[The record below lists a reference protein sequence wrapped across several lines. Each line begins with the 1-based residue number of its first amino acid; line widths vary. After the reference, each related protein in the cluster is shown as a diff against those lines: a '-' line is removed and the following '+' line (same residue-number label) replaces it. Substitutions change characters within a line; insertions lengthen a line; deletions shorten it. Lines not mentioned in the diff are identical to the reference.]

1 MALSGCDTRIT
12 RCILPYR
19 TFVGC
24 GVVRH
29 RPDRLFLL
37 TGFVQGLAFAW
48 GLPAMVWWVVDL
60 RLSPFRL
67 AVLGTALV
75 LTILVAETPTGVI
88 ADLYSRKHS
97 VVAAYVVMGAA
108 MALGP
113 VTELFGVLLVWQVLW
128 GIGWTLQSGAAT
140 AWMTDELA
148 FVDRSHRIGALPP
161 VVAGPAPHH
170 PAATN
175 GESAAGND
183 GGDGNDR
190 DGNAGRH
197 DRVAD
202 QLIVRHAMWRS
213 IGVMVGLAAAT
224 AMGAWS
230 IRGSM
235 AAMGVL
241 AIAAAG
247 YLAIAMPEA
256 GFESPRRRRMTSGAP
271 SMQRASAWRDAVTLW
286 KRGARLVRRSPSLL
300 AVTVSAAIAAG
311 AWEANDRLSAL
322 RLFDLGLSQFD
333 GREAVLFFGAA
344 WFAMSALAIPMMMW
358 LHRHLERSEA
368 DEASARRDAFL
379 LARFLVVAS
388 AGALA
393 LALSPWFAVALIGWA
408 ILDVAGE
415 TAYSLTEA
423 MANRHATSSV
433 RATVVS
439 FVGQSQ
445 AVGEVSIGLGLGVV
459 AQVVSLPVAL
469 AIAAALFAASA
480 APVALVARR
489 AAADTE

>member
-1 MALSGCDTRIT
+1 M
-12 RCILPYR
+12 
-19 TFVGC
+19 
-24 GVVRH
+24 RH

-37 TGFVQGLAFAW
+37 TGGVQGLAFAW

-75 LTILVAETPTGVI
+75 LSILVTETPTGVV
-88 ADLYSRKHS
+88 ADLYSRKYS
-97 VVAAYVVMGAA
+97 VVAAYVVMGTA

-113 VTELFGVLLVWQVLW
+113 VTELFGVLVIWQVLW
-128 GIGWTLQSGAAT
+128 GVGWTLQSGAAT

-148 FVDRSHRIGALPP
+148 YHASHSHRIGSLPP
-161 VVAGPAPHH
+161 VGGRATHDQTPSDDGAGDNP
-170 PAATN
+170 
-175 GESAAGND
+175 
-183 GGDGNDR
+183 
-190 DGNAGRH
+190 AGRH
-197 DRVAD
+197 DRAAD

-213 IGVMVGLAAAT
+213 IGVMVGLVAAT

-235 AAMGVL
+235 TAMGVV

-247 YLAIAMPEA
+247 YLAVTMPEA
-256 GFESPRRRRMTSGAP
+256 GFESPRRRRRTSDAP
-271 SMQRASAWRDAVTLW
+271 SVQRTSAWRDAVKLW
-286 KRGARLVRRSPSLL
+286 KQGARLVRRHPSLL
-300 AVTVSAAIAAG
+300 AVTLSAAIAAG

-322 RLFDLGLSQFD
+322 RLFDLGLTQFD

-344 WFAMSALAIPMMMW
+344 WFVMSALAIPMMMW
-358 LHRHLERSEA
+358 LHRHLEQA
-368 DEASARRDAFL
+368 DERVARSDAFL

-388 AGALA
+388 AGAFA

-408 ILDVAGE
+408 VLDVAGE

-423 MANRHATSSV
+423 MANRYAPSSV

-445 AVGEVSIGLGLGVV
+445 AVGEVSVGLALGTV
-459 AQVVSLPVAL
+459 AQLVSLPVAL
-469 AIAAALFAASA
+469 AAAAALFAISA
-480 APVALVARR
+480 VPVALVAGR
-489 AAADTE
+489 AAAAEE

>member
-1 MALSGCDTRIT
+1 MPHG
-12 RCILPYR
+12 
-19 TFVGC
+19 TFVGW

-88 ADLYSRKHS
+88 ADLYSRKYS
-97 VVAAYVVMGAA
+97 VVAAYVVIGTA

-113 VTELFGVLLVWQVLW
+113 LTELFGVLLVWQVLW

-175 GESAAGND
+175 DESAAGND
-183 GGDGNDR
+183 GGGNDSG
-190 DGNAGRH
+190 DNAGRH

-213 IGVMVGLAAAT
+213 IGVMFGLAAAT

-256 GFESPRRRRMTSGAP
+256 GFEPPRGPRHGASLP
-271 SMQRASAWRDAVTLW
+271 SVQRTSAWRDAVTLW
-286 KRGARLVRRSPSLL
+286 KRGARLVGRNPSLL

-358 LHRHLERSEA
+358 LHRLLERSEA
-368 DEASARRDAFL
+368 DQASARRDAFL

-388 AGALA
+388 AGAFA
-393 LALSPWFAVALIGWA
+393 LALSPWFAAALIGWA
-408 ILDVAGE
+408 VLDVAGE
-415 TAYSLTEA
+415 TAYSLAEA
-423 MANRHATSSV
+423 MANRHASSSV
-433 RATVVS
+433 RATVMS
-439 FVGQSQ
+439 FFGQSQ

-489 AAADTE
+489 AAAAPE

>member
-1 MALSGCDTRIT
+1 M
-12 RCILPYR
+12 
-19 TFVGC
+19 
-24 GVVRH
+24 RH

-88 ADLYSRKHS
+88 ADLYSRKYS
-97 VVAAYVVMGAA
+97 VVAAYVVMGTA

-113 VTELFGVLLVWQVLW
+113 LTELFGVLLVWQVLW

-175 GESAAGND
+175 DESAAGND
-183 GGDGNDR
+183 GGGNDSG
-190 DGNAGRH
+190 DNAGRH

-213 IGVMVGLAAAT
+213 IGVMFGLAAAT

-256 GFESPRRRRMTSGAP
+256 GFEPPRGPRHGASLP
-271 SMQRASAWRDAVTLW
+271 SVQRTSAWRDAVTLW
-286 KRGARLVRRSPSLL
+286 KRGARLVGRNPSLL

-388 AGALA
+388 AGAFA

-408 ILDVAGE
+408 VLDVAGE
-415 TAYSLTEA
+415 TAYSLAEA
-423 MANRHATSSV
+423 MANRHASSSV
-433 RATVVS
+433 RATVMS
-439 FVGQSQ
+439 FFGQSQ

-489 AAADTE
+489 AAAAAE

>member
-1 MALSGCDTRIT
+1 M
-12 RCILPYR
+12 
-19 TFVGC
+19 
-24 GVVRH
+24 RH

-88 ADLYSRKHS
+88 ADLYSRKYS
-97 VVAAYVVMGAA
+97 VVAAYVVMGTA

-113 VTELFGVLLVWQVLW
+113 VTELFGVLLVWQMMW

-148 FVDRSHRIGALPP
+148 FADRSHRIGSLPP
-161 VVAGPAPHH
+161 VGAGPAPHH
-170 PAATN
+170 PAATD
-175 GESAAGND
+175 GESAAGC
-183 GGDGNDR
+183 DGNDS

-213 IGVMVGLAAAT
+213 IGVMAGLAAAT

-247 YLAIAMPEA
+247 YLAITMPEA
-256 GFESPRRRRMTSGAP
+256 GFESPRRRRNMSDAP
-271 SMQRASAWRDAVTLW
+271 RIQRTSAWRDAVTLW
-286 KRGARLVRRSPSLL
+286 KRGARLVRHEPSLL
-300 AVTVSAAIAAG
+300 AVTISAAIAAG

-322 RLFDLGLSQFD
+322 RLFDLGLTQFD

-344 WFAMSALAIPMMMW
+344 WFVMSALAIPMMMW

-368 DEASARRDAFL
+368 DERSGRRDAFL
-379 LARFLVVAS
+379 LARFLVIAS
-388 AGALA
+388 AGAFA

-423 MANRHATSSV
+423 MANRHASSSV

-439 FVGQSQ
+439 FVGQAQ

-459 AQVVSLPVAL
+459 AQIVSLPVAL

-480 APVALVARR
+480 APVALVGRR
-489 AAADTE
+489 VQD

>member
-1 MALSGCDTRIT
+1 M
-12 RCILPYR
+12 
-19 TFVGC
+19 
-24 GVVRH
+24 RH
-29 RPDRLFLL
+29 RPDRLYLL

-88 ADLYSRKHS
+88 ADLYSRKYS
-97 VVAAYVVMGAA
+97 VVAAYVVMGTS

-161 VVAGPAPHH
+161 VGAGATQPT
-170 PAATN
+170 PAATDRHPHTPN
-175 GESAAGND
+175 GHIATPSPTPPDPPATD
-183 GGDGNDR
+183 RDSTQDGNQTGAPGR
-190 DGNAGRH
+190 DI
-197 DRVAD
+197 D

-213 IGVMVGLAAAT
+213 IGVMAGLAAAT
-224 AMGAWS
+224 AMGTWS

-247 YLAIAMPEA
+247 YLAITMPEA
-256 GFESPRRRRMTSGAP
+256 GFEPPRGRRSTGDAP
-271 SMQRASAWRDAVTLW
+271 RVQRTSAWRDAVTLW
-286 KRGARLVRRSPSLL
+286 KRGARLVRRNPSLL

-311 AWEANDRLSAL
+311 AWETNDRLSAL
-322 RLFDLGLSQFD
+322 RLFDLGLTQLD

-344 WFAMSALAIPMMMW
+344 WFAMSGMAIPMMMW

-388 AGALA
+388 VGAFV

-415 TAYSLTEA
+415 TAYSLAEA
-423 MANRHATSSV
+423 MANRHASSSV

-459 AQVVSLPVAL
+459 AQMVSLPVAL
-469 AIAAALFAASA
+469 AIAAVLFAASA

-489 AAADTE
+489 AAGAAH

>member
-1 MALSGCDTRIT
+1 M
-12 RCILPYR
+12 
-19 TFVGC
+19 
-24 GVVRH
+24 RH

-88 ADLYSRKHS
+88 ADLYSRKYS
-97 VVAAYVVMGAA
+97 VVAAYVVMGTA

-113 VTELFGVLLVWQVLW
+113 LTELFGVLLVWQVLW

-175 GESAAGND
+175 DESAAGND
-183 GGDGNDR
+183 GGGNDSG
-190 DGNAGRH
+190 DNAGRH

-213 IGVMVGLAAAT
+213 IGVMFGLAAAT

-256 GFESPRRRRMTSGAP
+256 GFEPPRGPRHGASLP
-271 SMQRASAWRDAVTLW
+271 SVQRTSAWRDAVTLW
-286 KRGARLVRRSPSLL
+286 KRGARLVGRNPSLL

-368 DEASARRDAFL
+368 DQASARRDAFL

-388 AGALA
+388 AGAFA
-393 LALSPWFAVALIGWA
+393 LALSPWFAAALIGWA
-408 ILDVAGE
+408 VLDVAGE
-415 TAYSLTEA
+415 TAYSLAEA
-423 MANRHATSSV
+423 MANRHASSSV
-433 RATVVS
+433 RATVMS
-439 FVGQSQ
+439 FFGQSQ

-489 AAADTE
+489 AAAAPE

>member
-1 MALSGCDTRIT
+1 M
-12 RCILPYR
+12 
-19 TFVGC
+19 
-24 GVVRH
+24 RH

-37 TGFVQGLAFAW
+37 TGGVQGLAFSW

-88 ADLYSRKHS
+88 ADLYSRKYS
-97 VVAAYVVMGAA
+97 VVAAYLVMGTA

-113 VTELFGVLLVWQVLW
+113 VTELFGVLMVWQVLW

-148 FVDRSHRIGALPP
+148 HAGHSRRIGSLPP
-161 VVAGPAPHH
+161 VGGLPVDQAPGGAGADI
-170 PAATN
+170 
-175 GESAAGND
+175 GQR
-183 GGDGNDR
+183 DR
-190 DGNAGRH
+190 A
-197 DRVAD
+197 VD

-224 AMGAWS
+224 AIGAWS

-235 AAMGVL
+235 TAMGVV

-247 YLAIAMPEA
+247 YLAVTMPEA
-256 GFESPRRRRMTSGAP
+256 GFESPRRRRHTSDTP
-271 SMQRASAWRDAVTLW
+271 SVQRTSAWGDAIRLW
-286 KRGARLVRRSPSLL
+286 KRGARLVRRHPSLL
-300 AVTVSAAIAAG
+300 AVTFSAAIAAG

-322 RLFDLGLSQFD
+322 RLFDLGLTQFD

-344 WFAMSALAIPMMMW
+344 WFVMSALAIPMMMW
-358 LHRHLERSEA
+358 LHRHLERA
-368 DEASARRDAFL
+368 DERGARSDAFL

-388 AGALA
+388 AGAFA
-393 LALSPWFAVALIGWA
+393 LALSPWFAVALVGWA
-408 ILDVAGE
+408 VLDVAGE

-423 MANRHATSSV
+423 MANRYAPSSV

-445 AVGEVSIGLGLGVV
+445 AVGEVSIGLALGTV
-459 AQVVSLPVAL
+459 AQLVSLPVAL
-469 AIAAALFAASA
+469 AAAAALFAISA
-480 APVALVARR
+480 VPVALVAGRS
-489 AAADTE
+489 AAAEQ

>member
-1 MALSGCDTRIT
+1 M
-12 RCILPYR
+12 
-19 TFVGC
+19 
-24 GVVRH
+24 RH

-37 TGFVQGLAFAW
+37 TGGVQGLAFSW

-75 LTILVAETPTGVI
+75 LSILVTETPTGVV
-88 ADLYSRKHS
+88 ADLYSRKYS
-97 VVAAYVVMGAA
+97 VVAAYVVMGTA

-113 VTELFGVLLVWQVLW
+113 VTELFGVLVVWQVLW
-128 GIGWTLQSGAAT
+128 GVGWTLQSGAAT

-148 FVDRSHRIGALPP
+148 HLASHSHRSAAVMPVEAPVSGEDADDEDDDTTRGDHTGVEDRDLTRDDRSRQ
-161 VVAGPAPHH
+161 V
-170 PAATN
+170 
-175 GESAAGND
+175 D
-183 GGDGNDR
+183 G
-190 DGNAGRH
+190 
-197 DRVAD
+197 
-202 QLIVRHAMWRS
+202 LIVRHAIFRS
-213 IGVMVGLAAAT
+213 VGVMVGLVAAT

-230 IRGSM
+230 VRGSM
-235 AAMGVL
+235 AVMGML

-247 YLAIAMPEA
+247 YLAVTMPEA
-256 GFESPRRRRMTSGAP
+256 GFESPRRRADDTPRPT
-271 SMQRASAWRDAVTLW
+271 RTSAWKDAITLW

-300 AVTVSAAIAAG
+300 AVTLSATVAAG

-322 RLFDLGLSQFD
+322 RLFDLGLTELD

-344 WFAMSALAIPMMMW
+344 WFVMCALAIPMMTW
-358 LHRHLERSEA
+358 LRRRLERSQA
-368 DEASARRDAFL
+368 DQRSARRDAFL
-379 LARFLVVAS
+379 LARFLAVAA

-408 ILDVAGE
+408 VLDVAGE

-423 MANRHATSSV
+423 MANRHADSSV

-445 AVGEVSIGLGLGVV
+445 AVGEVAIGLALGTL
-459 AQVVSLPVAL
+459 AQIVSVPVAL
-469 AIAAALFAASA
+469 AIAALLFAVSA
-480 APVALVARR
+480 AP
-489 AAADTE
+489 AAVVGWRTAASED

>member
-1 MALSGCDTRIT
+1 M
-12 RCILPYR
+12 
-19 TFVGC
+19 
-24 GVVRH
+24 RH
-29 RPDRLFLL
+29 RPDRLYLL

-75 LTILVAETPTGVI
+75 LSILVSETPTGVI
-88 ADLYSRKHS
+88 ADLYSRKYS
-97 VVAAYVVMGAA
+97 VVAAYVVMGTA

-113 VTELFGVLLVWQVLW
+113 LTELFGVLLVWQVLW
-128 GIGWTLQSGAAT
+128 GVGWTLQSGAAT
-140 AWMTDELA
+140 AWMTDEMA
-148 FVDRSHRIGALPP
+148 FAARSHRIGSLPP
-161 VVAGPAPHH
+161 VGAGPAPHH
-170 PAATN
+170 PGAT
-175 GESAAGND
+175 ESDDSD
-183 GGDGNDR
+183 GA
-190 DGNAGRH
+190 AGRH

-235 AAMGVL
+235 AAMGAL

-247 YLAIAMPEA
+247 YLAITMPEG
-256 GFESPRRRRMTSGAP
+256 GFESPRRRRISDAP
-271 SMQRASAWRDAVTLW
+271 SVQRTSAWRDAVTLW
-286 KRGARLVRRSPSLL
+286 KRGARLVGRNPSLL

-368 DEASARRDAFL
+368 DEASARGDAFL
-379 LARFLVVAS
+379 LARFLVIAS
-388 AGALA
+388 AGAFA

-423 MANRHATSSV
+423 MANRHASSSV

-469 AIAAALFAASA
+469 AIAAALFAVSA

-489 AAADTE
+489 AAAAEE

>member
-1 MALSGCDTRIT
+1 M
-12 RCILPYR
+12 
-19 TFVGC
+19 
-24 GVVRH
+24 RH

-88 ADLYSRKHS
+88 ADLYSRKYS
-97 VVAAYVVMGAA
+97 VVAAYVVMGTA

-113 VTELFGVLLVWQVLW
+113 LTELFGVLLVWQVLW
-128 GIGWTLQSGAAT
+128 GVGWTLQSGAAT
-140 AWMTDELA
+140 AWMTDEMA
-148 FVDRSHRIGALPP
+148 FAARSHRIGSLPP
-161 VVAGPAPHH
+161 VGAGPAPHH
-170 PAATN
+170 PGAT
-175 GESAAGND
+175 ESDDSD
-183 GGDGNDR
+183 GA
-190 DGNAGRH
+190 AGRH

-235 AAMGVL
+235 AAMGAL

-247 YLAIAMPEA
+247 YLAITMPEG
-256 GFESPRRRRMTSGAP
+256 GFESPRRRRMSDAP
-271 SMQRASAWRDAVTLW
+271 SVQRTSAWGDAVTLW
-286 KRGARLVRRSPSLL
+286 KRGARLVGRNPSLL
-300 AVTVSAAIAAG
+300 AVTISAAIAAV

-322 RLFDLGLSQFD
+322 RLFDLGLTQFD

-368 DEASARRDAFL
+368 DEASARGDAFL
-379 LARFLVVAS
+379 LARFLVIAS
-388 AGALA
+388 AGAFA

-423 MANRHATSSV
+423 MANRHASSSV

-445 AVGEVSIGLGLGVV
+445 AVGEVSIGLGLGVL

-469 AIAAALFAASA
+469 AIAAALFAVSA

-489 AAADTE
+489 AAAAEE